1 MSSSTHRRPEPCGH
15 ENCGSRRFHVGDD
28 GFTYCVRGHQQSE
41 RGTVVAED
49 TGEYVIAGRK
59 ARLKDSD
66 AESTT
71 SKASGFSGARAFEHY
86 LLCLQLVLRKQLRWL
101 IETRKLP
108 EELEILVRDLW
119 TLRLQRLRNRVS
131 YDSETETDTQSHHF
145 SSQSDGETSAS
156 EAKHDRKRTRTKID
170 GTPNLMDTIALCYMG
185 ALLLREPL
193 TIADLYHWI
202 SEGDL
207 PFYHGSKNVPLS
219 MRERLPAEYQEL
231 LEPNVLSKLERRGMQ
246 SHVLEVLSSF
256 STEFGMAL
264 PPINHPLILYR
275 WVQELALPVEVF
287 AATLRLARMLD
298 MTFAYRLD
306 AAKSSRDGPLRFPEP
321 RLMALLITVTK
332 LLFPF
337 DGVERKSLTATAM
350 DALRMDWLAWAEMQ
364 ALNAEGGEGRS
375 LKYEEALEYSQADV
389 LGASEVQLDQYM
401 DWCEHNIASE
411 EVRERG
417 RHGRDAEFRR
427 VLFRMF
433 PAHANGAVQSVVE
446 GEQTAKDDVTETL
459 RQVQSALRTKA
470 KAGDR
475 GGEQSGIG
483 SFYRRIKEA
492 GSLEGPL
499 KLLYERGAGLSGLSL
514 DRMVKAT
521 ARIDVKL
528 ERQEESMR
536 KVGED

>member
-1 MSSSTHRRPEPCGH
+1 MASRIVIGDI
-15 ENCGSRRFHVGDD
+15 GSLKW
-28 GFTYCVRGHQQSE
+28 

-101 IETRKLP
+101 IETKKLP
-108 EELEILVRDLW
+108 EELETLVRDLW
-119 TLRLQRLRNRVS
+119 ALRLQRLRNRVS

-156 EAKHDRKRTRTKID
+156 EAKHDRQRPRTKID
-170 GTPNLMDTIALCYMG
+170 GTPNLMDTIALSYMG
-185 ALLLREPL
+185 ALLLRKPL
-193 TIADLYHWI
+193 TIADLHHWI
-202 SEGDL
+202 NEGDL

-246 SHVLEVLSSF
+246 SHILEVISSF

-275 WVQELALPVEVF
+275 WVQKMALPVEVF
-287 AATLRLARMLD
+287 AATLSLARMLD
-298 MTFAYRLD
+298 MTFAYGRD
-306 AAKSSRDGPLRFPEP
+306 AAKSSRNGPLRFPEP
-321 RLMALLITVTK
+321 RLMALLITATK
-332 LLFPF
+332 LVFPI
-337 DGVERKSLTATAM
+337 DGVERSSAKPSDM
-350 DALRMDWLAWAEMQ
+350 DALKMHWLAWAEMQ
-364 ALNAEGGEGRS
+364 ALDAEGGERRS
-375 LKYEEALEYSQADV
+375 PKYEEALEFSQADV

-401 DWCEHNIASE
+401 DWCEHNIVSE

-433 PAHANGAVQSVVE
+433 PAHADGAVQTEVE
-446 GEQTAKDDVTETL
+446 GEQTAKDDITETL
-459 RQVQSALRTKA
+459 RQVQSALRTKG
-470 KAGDR
+470 KAEDR
-475 GGEQSGIG
+475 SGEQSGIG

-499 KLLYERGAGLSGLSL
+499 KLFYERGAELSGLSL
-514 DRMVKAT
+514 NGMVKAT

-528 ERQEESMR
+528 ERQEESKR
-536 KVGED
+536 KAGED

>member
-1 MSSSTHRRPEPCGH
+1 MASRIVIGDISSLKW
-15 ENCGSRRFHVGDD
+15 
-28 GFTYCVRGHQQSE
+28 

-101 IETRKLP
+101 IETKKLP
-108 EELEILVRDLW
+108 EELETLVRDLW
-119 TLRLQRLRNRVS
+119 ALRLQRLRNRVS

-156 EAKHDRKRTRTKID
+156 EAKHDRQRPRTKID
-170 GTPNLMDTIALCYMG
+170 GTPNLMDTIALSYMG
-185 ALLLREPL
+185 ALLLRKPL
-193 TIADLYHWI
+193 TIAELHQWI
-202 SEGDL
+202 NEGDL

-246 SHVLEVLSSF
+246 SHILEVISSF

-275 WVQELALPVEVF
+275 WVQKMALPVEVF

-298 MTFAYRLD
+298 MTFAYGRD

-321 RLMALLITVTK
+321 RLMALLITATK
-332 LLFPF
+332 LMFPI
-337 DGVERKSLTATAM
+337 DGVERSSAKPSDM
-350 DALRMDWLAWAEMQ
+350 DALKMHWLAWAEMQ
-364 ALNAEGGEGRS
+364 ALDAEGGERRS
-375 LKYEEALEYSQADV
+375 PKYEEALEFSQADV

-401 DWCEHNIASE
+401 DWCEYNIVSE

-433 PAHANGAVQSVVE
+433 PAHADGAVQTEVE

-459 RQVQSALRTKA
+459 RQVQSALRTKG
-470 KAGDR
+470 KAEDR

-499 KLLYERGAGLSGLSL
+499 KLFYERGAELSGLSL
-514 DRMVKAT
+514 NGMVKAT

-528 ERQEESMR
+528 ERQEESKR
-536 KVGED
+536 KAGED

>member
-1 MSSSTHRRPEPCGH
+1 M
-15 ENCGSRRFHVGDD
+15 NSRL
-28 GFTYCVRGHQQSE
+28 C
-41 RGTVVAED
+41 
-49 TGEYVIAGRK
+49 
-59 ARLKDSD
+59 RL
-66 AESTT
+66 
-71 SKASGFSGARAFEHY
+71 
-86 LLCLQLVLRKQLRWL
+86 
-101 IETRKLP
+101 
-108 EELEILVRDLW
+108 
-119 TLRLQRLRNRVS
+119 
-131 YDSETETDTQSHHF
+131 

-156 EAKHDRKRTRTKID
+156 EAKHDHKRTRTKID

-185 ALLLREPL
+185 ALLLRNPL
-193 TIADLYHWI
+193 TIADLHHWI

-246 SHVLEVLSSF
+246 SHILEVISSF

-275 WVQELALPVEVF
+275 WVQKMALPVEVF

-298 MTFAYRLD
+298 MAFAYGLD
-306 AAKSSRDGPLRFPEP
+306 APKSSRDGPLRFPEP
-321 RLMALLITVTK
+321 RLMALLITATK
-332 LLFPF
+332 LVFPI
-337 DGVERKSLTATAM
+337 DGFELSSAKPTDM
-350 DALRMDWLAWAEMQ
+350 DALKMHWLAWAEMQ
-364 ALNAEGGEGRS
+364 ALDAEGGEERS
-375 LKYEEALEYSQADV
+375 PKYEEALEFSQADV

-401 DWCEHNIASE
+401 DWCEHNIVSE

-433 PAHANGAVQSVVE
+433 PAHADGAVQTEVE

-459 RQVQSALRTKA
+459 RQVQSALRTKG
-470 KAGDR
+470 KAEDR
-475 GGEQSGIG
+475 GGEQSVIG

-492 GSLEGPL
+492 KSLEGPL
-499 KLLYERGAGLSGLSL
+499 KLFYERGAELSGLSL
-514 DRMVKAT
+514 NGMVKAT

-528 ERQEESMR
+528 ERQEESKR
-536 KVGED
+536 KAGED